1 MANLII
7 RLATTEVARMYYNG
21 IYIGA
26 VVGESTIEILE
37 LFLLDF
43 MIDVN
48 GVRLF
53 VDKISIKVINDIDNI
68 ISYEIEN
75 GNLKVGK

>member
-1 MANLII
+1 MDYIKIAKGEIAHLYFRN
-7 RLATTEVARMYYNG
+7 N
-21 IYIGA
+21 YIGA

-37 LFLLDF
+37 LFFLDF
-43 MIDVN
+43 MIEVN

-53 VDKISIKVINDIDNI
+53 VDKISIKVIADIDNI
-68 ISYEIEN
+68 TSSYEIEN